1 MADNFVQVSKS
12 MESPATRH
20 FSITANDSVPLAV
33 RPRALYVLTT
43 GNLVIKDESNVT
55 LTYPVVAGQVV
66 TFRAMYI
73 TTASTAT
80 VVGWE

>member
-20 FSITANDSVPLAV
+20 YAITPNDSTPMAN

-43 GNLVIKDESNVT
+43 GNLVLQDELGTS

-66 TFRAMYI
+66 TFRALYVK
-73 TTASTAT
+73 TASTAT